1 MIPGSSAVTAGDTAP
16 RRTLPDRLSLVAE
29 PDLAPIVGPGLDVV
43 NLPMVESA
51 ADILACIAVLERAE
65 ST

>member
-16 RRTLPDRLSLVAE
+16 RRVAE